1 MGWDDEG
8 LKRVAKEVSKVTT
21 RGRMKKFVGSE

>member
-8 LKRVAKEVSKVTT
+8 LKRVAKEVSQVTT
-21 RGRMKKFVGSE
+21 RGRLRKSVGSE